1 MGCFRATGQ
10 CAITLKAWLSDG
22 YAVKTDRLWPTDC
35 TGMTQ
40 TALKK
45 KRIYGPDVSLMRLGG
60 RSLVEKTY
68 RNKAWP
74 VRIVGILLI
83 SWEASIYSRLNG
95 IAGIPVLT
103 GRPDKCTLVTYYM
116 GGENLRST
124 TRKPDA
130 TYFEK
135 LSRIIE
141 EMHQR
146 GVVHLDL
153 RNRRNYGIDDG
164 GLPYLV
170 DFASCLYIPWPGRL
184 KAFLA
189 NIDWMG
195 FLKVKEK
202 LNPEGISDE
211 ERSKLVLGETLSN
224 IWLPGRATKSIR
236 DMIRRFRPSFLGPRD
251 QNRKPK
257 ISKGR

>member
-1 MGCFRATGQ
+1 
-10 CAITLKAWLSDG
+10 
-22 YAVKTDRLWPTDC
+22 
-35 TGMTQ
+35 MTQ

-45 KRIYGPDVSLMRLGG
+45 KRIYGPDVSLMHLDGRL
-60 RSLVEKTY
+60 LVEKTY
-68 RNKAWP
+68 GNKAWP
-74 VRIVGILLI
+74 VRIVGILLV
-83 SWEASIYSRLNG
+83 SWEAFIYSRLKG
-95 IAGIPVLT
+95 ISGIPVLT
-103 GRPDKCTLVTYYM
+103 GRPDQCTLITSYM

-135 LSRIIE
+135 LSSIIE
-141 EMHQR
+141 QMHQR

-153 RNRRNYGIDDG
+153 RNRRNYGVDDR

-184 KAFLA
+184 KQFLA
-189 NIDWMG
+189 KIDWMG

-202 LNPEGISDE
+202 LNPEGISNE
-211 ERSKLVLGETLSN
+211 ERSRLVLGETLSN

-236 DMIRRFRPSFLGPRD
+236 DMIKYLRKLFLGPA
-251 QNRKPK
+251 
-257 ISKGR
+257 